1 MHPSHT
7 TPDPKNTRADRTLNV
22 ARIIRDRM
30 NFGQTVDEIRDDLV
44 PGYVSELDASMARL
58 AGFIDAAG
66 RDHRAV
72 DPDAFHRAKEELDR
86 LSVRVHEVAIARSL
100 RGVGTGGP
108 DTGSPAV
115 GPAPGDS
122 R

>member
-44 PGYVSELDASMARL
+44 PGYVSELDFFL
-58 AGFIDAAG
+58 AWKAA
-66 RDHRAV
+66 
-72 DPDAFHRAKEELDR
+72 LI
-86 LSVRVHEVAIARSL
+86 LL
-100 RGVGTGGP
+100 T
-108 DTGSPAV
+108 
-115 GPAPGDS
+115 
-122 R
+122 